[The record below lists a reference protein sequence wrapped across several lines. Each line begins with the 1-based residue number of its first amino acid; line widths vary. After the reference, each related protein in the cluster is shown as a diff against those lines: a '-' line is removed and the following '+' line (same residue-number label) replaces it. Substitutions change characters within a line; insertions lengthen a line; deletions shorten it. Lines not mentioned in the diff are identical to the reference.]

1 MRSNSWL
8 VLSPSESSE
17 CCVQLCVG
25 LVIPKMVAE
34 VGVVTLSGVL
44 VAIEDRSTEDRSTWD
59 DDSEEEQITK
69 VLLADVELD

>member
-8 VLSPSESSE
+8 SASESSE
-17 CCVQLCVG
+17 FCVQLCVG
-25 LVIPKMVAE
+25 LVIPRIVAE

-44 VAIEDRSTEDRSTWD
+44 VATEDRSTEDRSTWD
-59 DDSEEEQITK
+59 DDSDEEEQITR